1 MNGVLYLPVGEQ
13 MGINELEE
21 SAMSFSSRL
30 SSQHISLAI
39 LGSVKILLEIPA
51 KVKANHRQRWLVFI
65 QCVFFCLLWLK
76 KHSSWES
83 GYLYRRIHHFE
94 ALDKG

>member
-30 SSQHISLAI
+30 SSQHTSLAI
-39 LGSVKILLEIPA
+39 IGSVKILLEIPA

-65 QCVFFCLLWLK
+65 QCIFPLPTLATTAQFLRVWVSLQMNSPL
-76 KHSSWES
+76 
-83 GYLYRRIHHFE
+83 
-94 ALDKG
+94 